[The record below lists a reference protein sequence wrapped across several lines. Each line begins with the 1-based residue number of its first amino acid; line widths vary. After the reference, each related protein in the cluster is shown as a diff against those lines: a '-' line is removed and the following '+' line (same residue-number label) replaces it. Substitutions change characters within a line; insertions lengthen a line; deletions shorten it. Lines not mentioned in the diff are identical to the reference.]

1 MAANNSKYYLGYV
14 NKSVEKIDANPKV
27 PTIIFIIFWDVLL
40 NFSFTASE
48 KMCNSYVKTWNIRVS
63 SRVAERL
70 KIFRKYQETF

>member
-27 PTIIFIIFWDVLL
+27 PAIIFIIFWDVLL
-40 NFSFTASE
+40 NFSFTTSE